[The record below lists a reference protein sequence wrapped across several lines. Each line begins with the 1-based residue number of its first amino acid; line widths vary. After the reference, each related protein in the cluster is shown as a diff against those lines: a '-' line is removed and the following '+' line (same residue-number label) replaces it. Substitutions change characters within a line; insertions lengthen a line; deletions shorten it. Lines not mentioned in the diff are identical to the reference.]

1 MNIMNV
7 KKILAVVALS
17 SAMLACNNKEV
28 KGKFSLQGNIKNL
41 EDQQVYLE
49 QLFFTQQQPQV
60 LDTGIIKN
68 GKFEVGAIAS
78 EDGLYRIRF
87 EKMNSGFIF
96 INDKPTINFTAD
108 IKDVSLQGPDF
119 NTPANNTLK
128 KLLLNIEGQ
137 RSTLVSTSKKIDSLK
152 SLPGSDSILLAE
164 SKTLSGLTDNF
175 NKFIVKYIDTVQQP
189 VVALFALGYT
199 QSIDPAVLN
208 TIVPKMVNRFPG
220 HQGIVGIVTQFNE
233 MLVENNKPAPAKT
246 SAPTIGSVAPD
257 FTMNDTEGKPFTLSQ
272 LKGKYVLVDF
282 WASWCGP
289 CRGENPNVVAAYNQF
304 KNKNFTILGVSLDDN
319 KEKWLQAIKADK
331 LKWKQ
336 VSDLKGW
343 ENATVSLYG
352 YDGIPYN
359 VLLDPHGKIIA
370 TSLRE
375 SALQAKLMEVLK

>member
-1 MNIMNV
+1 MNV

-28 KGKFSLQGNIKNL
+28 KGKFTLQGNIKNL

-60 LDTGIIKN
+60 LDTGVIKN
-68 GKFEVGAIAS
+68 GKFEVVAIAS

-128 KLLLNIEGQ
+128 NLLLNIEGQ

-152 SLPGSDSILLAE
+152 SLPGSDSILMAE

-175 NKFIVKYIDTVQQP
+175 NKFIVKYIDTVSQP

-246 SAPTIGSVAPD
+246 SAPIIGSMAPD

-304 KNKNFTILGVSLDDN
+304 KNKNFTILGVSLDEN

-359 VLLDPHGKIIA
+359 VLIDPQGKIIA

-375 SALQAKLMEVLK
+375 SALQEKLLEILK

>member
-17 SAMLACNNKEV
+17 SAMLACNNKEI

-246 SAPTIGSVAPD
+246 SPPTIGSVAPD

-289 CRGENPNVVAAYNQF
+289 CRGENPNVVAAYNKF

-331 LKWKQ
+331 LKWQQ

-343 ENATVSLYG
+343 ENVTVSLYG

-359 VLLDPHGKIIA
+359 VLLDPQGKIIA

>member
-1 MNIMNV
+1 MNV

-28 KGKFSLQGNIKNL
+28 KGKFTLQGNIKNL

-60 LDTGIIKN
+60 LDTGVIKN
-68 GKFEVGAIAS
+68 GKFEVVAIAS

-152 SLPGSDSILLAE
+152 SLPGSDSILMAE

-175 NKFIVKYIDTVQQP
+175 NKFIVKYIDTVSQP

-246 SAPTIGSVAPD
+246 SAPTIGSMAPD

-304 KNKNFTILGVSLDDN
+304 KNKNFTILGVSLDEN

-359 VLLDPHGKIIA
+359 VLIDPQGKIIA

-375 SALQAKLMEVLK
+375 SALQEKLLEILK

>member
-1 MNIMNV
+1 M
-7 KKILAVVALS
+7 KIKRMLAVIAVS
-17 SAMLACNNKEV
+17 SAMLACNNKEE
-28 KGKFSLQGNIKNL
+28 KGKFTLEGNIKNL

-60 LDTGIIKN
+60 LDTGVIKN
-68 GKFEVGAIAS
+68 GKFEVGSIAS

-96 INDKPTINFTAD
+96 INDKPSINFTAD
-108 IKDVSLQGPDF
+108 INDVSLKGPAF
-119 NTPANNTLK
+119 NTPANNALK
-128 KLLLNIEGQ
+128 NLLLNIEGQ
-137 RSTLVSTSKKIDSLK
+137 RTTLVSTSKKIDSLK
-152 SLPGSDSILLAE
+152 SIPNSDSILIAE
-164 SKTLSGLTDNF
+164 SKSLSALTDKF
-175 NKFIVKYIDTVQQP
+175 NKFIVKYIDTVSQP

-199 QSIDPAVLN
+199 QSINPAELN
-208 TIVPKMVNRFPG
+208 RVIPKLVNRFPG
-220 HQGIVGIVTQFNE
+220 HQGIVGIVSQFNE
-233 MLVENNKPAPAKT
+233 MLVENNKPAPAK
-246 SAPTIGSVAPD
+246 SAAPAIGSIAPD
-257 FTMNDTEGKPFTLSQ
+257 FTMNDTEGKPFKLSQ

-304 KNKNFTILGVSLDDN
+304 KDKNFTILGVSLDDN
-319 KEKWLQAIKADK
+319 KEKWLQAIKADN
-331 LKWKQ
+331 LNWKQ

-343 ENATVSLYG
+343 ENETVPLYG

-359 VLLDPHGKIIA
+359 VLLDPQGKIIA

>member
-1 MNIMNV
+1 MNV

-28 KGKFSLQGNIKNL
+28 KGKFTLQGNIKNL

-60 LDTGIIKN
+60 LDTGVIKN
-68 GKFEVGAIAS
+68 GKFEVVAIAS

-152 SLPGSDSILLAE
+152 SLPGSDSILIAE

-175 NKFIVKYIDTVQQP
+175 NKFIVKYIDTVSQP

-246 SAPTIGSVAPD
+246 SAPTIGSMAPD

-304 KNKNFTILGVSLDDN
+304 KNKNFTILGVSLDEN

-359 VLLDPHGKIIA
+359 VLIDPQGKIIA

-375 SALQAKLMEVLK
+375 SALQEKLLEILK